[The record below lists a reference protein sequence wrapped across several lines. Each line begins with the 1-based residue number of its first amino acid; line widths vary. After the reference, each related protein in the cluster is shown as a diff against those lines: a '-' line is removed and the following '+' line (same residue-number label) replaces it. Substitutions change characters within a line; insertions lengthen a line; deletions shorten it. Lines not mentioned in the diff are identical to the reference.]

1 MVYFANTEETLP
13 ILWRRD
19 FSAFF
24 SKQLIE
30 FGPIPRVF
38 TLLIPCIVEP
48 IYRGSPTIS
57 YFEKCRTEF
66 VCWCSATTEDT
77 RRLG

>member
-1 MVYFANTEETLP
+1 
-13 ILWRRD
+13 
-19 FSAFF
+19 
-24 SKQLIE
+24 LIE